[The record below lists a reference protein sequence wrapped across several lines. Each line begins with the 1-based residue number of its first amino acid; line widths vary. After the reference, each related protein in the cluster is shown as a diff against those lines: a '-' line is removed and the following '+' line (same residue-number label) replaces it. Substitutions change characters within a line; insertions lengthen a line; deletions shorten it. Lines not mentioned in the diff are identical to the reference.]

1 MFADELAR
9 AIERAPRAEVPELSR
24 LLWKAYAAGQI
35 TEEAA
40 QSLSEALEARKAI
53 PARPAPAQ
61 RPRCGSRPRTSDSMH
76 RRRRWAASGRLPP
89 ALAAGFTLAEQAV
102 LAVLAGEVACK
113 GDCRLAVGHLAA
125 LAGVSPST
133 VRNALREARA
143 LGLLE
148 VEERRVSAWRNDTN
162 VVRIASPEWRTWLRL
177 RGSGGGC
184 KTMKPT
190 ITNTYKASYR
200 APAPTIERAA
210 GKETGGTG
218 ALKRAPERRKS
229 LGRGEGFPSV

>member
-24 LLWKAYAAGQI
+24 LLWRAYAAGQI
-35 TEEAA
+35 GEEAT

-61 RPRCGSRPRTSDSMH
+61 RPRCGSRPRTSESMH

-89 ALAAGFTLAEQAV
+89 ALAARFTVAEQAV
-102 LAVLAGEVACK
+102 LAVLAGEVVRK

-177 RGSGGGC
+177 RGPGGGC
-184 KTMKPT
+184 KLVNPT
-190 ITNTYKASYR
+190 NTNTYR
-200 APAPTIERAA
+200 PTHITPAATIERATEKRPA
-210 GKETGGTG
+210 ARARSNGYRTG
-218 ALKRAPERRKS
+218 RK
-229 LGRGEGFPSV
+229 